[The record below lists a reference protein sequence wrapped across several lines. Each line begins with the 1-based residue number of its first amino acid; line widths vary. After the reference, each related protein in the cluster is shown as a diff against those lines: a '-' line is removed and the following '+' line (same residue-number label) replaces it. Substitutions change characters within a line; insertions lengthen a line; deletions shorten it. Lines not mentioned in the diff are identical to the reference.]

1 MKKLHKL
8 FTAAFLVLFV
18 STTFAQSKVQ
28 KPLENSLLWEVS
40 GKGLTKPSFLFGTI
54 HMICSPDFIMTEQ
67 AKNAFAKTDKLTL
80 EIDMSDPE
88 QMTAMQKMAM
98 GDKPL
103 SETLTATEYARLD
116 AIVQKH
122 AGISVKQLDSFSLV
136 TVMSVLSSR
145 SFGCTDLKF
154 YEMEFIE
161 MAKNSK
167 KPVSGLETVQDQIA
181 LFEEGISTKDILEMM
196 EAADDKVTKNM
207 VEIYKKQNLQ
217 ELFALTTD
225 EKMMTAEARKLML
238 DNRNIKWLEVIP
250 AMMKKE
256 SVFFAVG
263 AAHLP
268 GQNGVIELLRKAGY
282 TVKAVIK

>member
-18 STTFAQSKVQ
+18 TTTFAQSKVQ
-28 KPLENSLLWEVS
+28 KPLESSLLWEVS

-54 HMICSPDFIMTEQ
+54 HMICSSDFIMTEQ
-67 AKNAFAKTDKLTL
+67 AKRTFEKTDKLTL
-80 EIDMSDPE
+80 EIDMSDPA

-103 SETLTATEYARLD
+103 SETLSPQDYERLD

-122 AGISVKQLDSFSLV
+122 AGISVKQLDSFTLLS
-136 TVMSVLSSR
+136 VMSVLASR
-145 SFGCTDLKF
+145 SFGCMDLKF

-161 MAKNSK
+161 MAKKSGK
-167 KPVSGLETVQDQIA
+167 SVAGLETVEDQIA
-181 LFEEGISTKDILEMM
+181 LFENGISTKDILEMM
-196 EAADDKVTKNM
+196 EAADNEVTKNM

-238 DNRNIKWLEVIP
+238 DNRNIKWLDIMP

-282 TVKAVIK
+282 TVKAVTK

>member
-8 FTAAFLVLFV
+8 FTGAFLVLFV
-18 STTFAQSKVQ
+18 STIFAQSKVQ

-40 GKGLTKPSFLFGTI
+40 GKGLAKPSYLFGTI
-54 HMICSPDFIMTEQ
+54 HMICAPDFIMTEQ
-67 AKNAFAKTDKLTL
+67 AKIAFAKTDKLTL

-103 SETLTATEYARLD
+103 SETLTADEYARLD

-136 TVMSVLSSR
+136 TVMSILSSR

-181 LFEEGISTKDILEMM
+181 LFEEGISTTDILEMM
-196 EAADDKVTKNM
+196 EAADNKVTKKM
-207 VEIYKKQNLQ
+207 VEIYKNQNLQ
-217 ELFALTTD
+217 EMYTMMTD
-225 EKMMTAEARKLML
+225 EKTMSKEAKKLML
-238 DNRNIKWLEVIP
+238 DDRNSKWLTAMP
-250 AMMKKE
+250 SMMKRE

-282 TVKAVIK
+282 TVKAVSK